1 MKNRIII
8 IVVSSLMLSLVT
20 PNLKGKE
27 DFIRY
32 RTHIL
37 MEKRIIKTEEIYQV
51 KTHLN
56 SAFRCVFSWKYFN
69 LDISIHHK
77 ASLK

>member
-37 MEKRIIKTEEIYQV
+37 MEKRIIKTEDIQGENNSAKIMNFEV
-51 KTHLN
+51 DSIILN
-56 SAFRCVFSWKYFN
+56 S
-69 LDISIHHK
+69 
-77 ASLK
+77 

>member
-1 MKNRIII
+1 M
-8 IVVSSLMLSLVT
+8 SSLSGMMQGSA
-20 PNLKGKE
+20 GKCRR
-27 DFIRY
+27 I
-32 RTHIL
+32 TSVG
-37 MEKRIIKTEEIYQV
+37 RIIKTEEIYQV

-56 SAFRCVFSWKYFN
+56 TAFRCVFSWKYFN

>member
-37 MEKRIIKTEEIYQV
+37 METINEQI
-51 KTHLN
+51 
-56 SAFRCVFSWKYFN
+56 
-69 LDISIHHK
+69 
-77 ASLK
+77 